1 MSSRSQPIAIRESAP
16 ATKKDCHGGC
26 NAQLASTAQP
36 EEEKEDVEAEDK
48 SPLMIIVDCCATIV
62 IRLDDIDVIN

>member
-48 SPLMIIVDCCATIV
+48 SPLDDYS
-62 IRLDDIDVIN
+62 RLLCDDSDPSGRHRRD